1 MSAGTR
7 SCRTAWMRGGVT
19 AALALCLLGSAPSWA
34 LDAVGY
40 GANQGE
46 ARQRAAIELV
56 NQIQVRV
63 QSVVESCTQTV
74 GRKAEDCGARVLR
87 RTVSD
92 LPLLGL
98 RYEPISGGAEGYGAK
113 AVLDPKVA
121 GPLFRRKLAELHADF
136 AAASQALDTAKD
148 ARQRY
153 ELLGRQLVT
162 LRSIFDH
169 GLVAV
174 ALGESVTEAP
184 GNESSLLSLRTRLE
198 LSVDSIPMA
207 ARVLLKDLEGS
218 LAGVGAMA
226 VAGSREVT
234 DFGAAMSKAL
244 LSEGVGRPGTVYVGQ
259 GEYRVLDNGQVEI
272 ALELRQQSDAKLV
285 TVRTVR
291 LLPEGYAGLEVKP
304 TTPDFER
311 LLQQGV
317 VVSGNLKVDI
327 TTARGSANLLFT
339 EGETIRLLVRANQ
352 PVYLYVVGNV
362 VHGSQRFSYLLPLQ
376 GNPSDAIDVADWPRQ
391 PDRFIKYLSPTYVDH
406 HVEIG
411 EFEVV
416 APFGTEHLQ
425 VFSSP
430 RRFELSQLPG
440 VRYQRLTG
448 YFLIDGS
455 ADNIGAT
462 VNRTRG
468 LAVKR
473 RDQAKVE
480 VAEGTLT
487 FTTKPR

>member
-1 MSAGTR
+1 MSAGTLH
-7 SCRTAWMRGGVT
+7 CRMAWGRAGVT
-19 AALALCLLGSAPSWA
+19 AALALCLLGNARSWA

-40 GANQGE
+40 GTTQGD
-46 ARQRAAIELV
+46 AKQRAAVELV

-63 QSVVESCTQTV
+63 QSVVEACTQTV

-98 RYEPISGGAEGYGAK
+98 RYDPIPGGAESYGAR

-121 GPLFRRKLAELHADF
+121 GPLFRRKLVELHADF
-136 AAASQALDTAKD
+136 AAASQALEAAKD
-148 ARQRY
+148 AGQRY

-162 LRSIFDH
+162 LRSILDH

-184 GNESSLLSLRTRLE
+184 GNESTLLSHRTRLE
-198 LSVDSIPMA
+198 QSVDSIPMA
-207 ARVLLKDLEGS
+207 ARVLLKDLEVS
-218 LAGVGAMA
+218 LASVGALA

-244 LSEGVGRPGTVYVGQ
+244 LAEGVGRPGTAYVGQ
-259 GEYRVLDNGQVEI
+259 GEYRLLDNGQVEI
-272 ALELRQQSDAKLV
+272 VLELRLAADAKLLA
-285 TVRTVR
+285 VRTVR
-291 LLPEGYAGLEVKP
+291 LLPEAYAGLEVKP
-304 TTPDFER
+304 ATPDFER
-311 LLQQGV
+311 LLRDGV
-317 VVSGNLKVDI
+317 VVSGDLKVDI
-327 TTARGSANLLFT
+327 TTTRGAANLLFT

-352 PVYLYVVGNV
+352 PAYLYVVGNV
-362 VHGSQRFSYLLPLQ
+362 VQGSQRFSYMLPLQ
-376 GNPSDAIDVADWPRQ
+376 GGPADANDADNWSRQ
-391 PDRFIKYLSPTYVDH
+391 PDRFIKYLAPTYVDH

-425 VFSSP
+425 VFSST
-430 RRFELSQLPG
+430 RRFEPSQLPG
-440 VRYQRLTG
+440 VRYQRQTG
-448 YFLIDGS
+448 YFVIDGS
-455 ADNIGAT
+455 VDNIGAT
-462 VNRTRG
+462 VSRTRG

-473 RDQAKVE
+473 KDQAKAE

-487 FTTKPR
+487 FTTKAR